1 MDLITTSLLTEFS
14 KEFSVSHRAEADRF
28 EMLSAYIT
36 TKRHYTETFSPTDI
50 VFGDNVQGI
59 DAVATIVN
67 GVLVTDSDVL
77 DEMLASGADYL
88 EVVFVFVQAKRSPTF
103 EAAQMGSFGYS
114 VEQFFTPG
122 SEISKTP
129 ALASSIA
136 VMRSLYS
143 KSSKFKRG
151 NPALRLYYVT
161 TGRWENVPVLEER
174 RQRIASDLSA
184 TGSFSTVEFTP
195 IGAPDIHKL
204 YQQSKN
210 AIARDFAFVNRQ
222 DLPEIPGVNE
232 AYFGFVP
239 VSQFLP
245 LVCDEDGEM
254 VRSLFYDNVRDFQGF
269 PEKGA
274 NDEMRKTLGS
284 ERRSRFVLMNNGITI
299 ITRNMTHTQSRFRI
313 EDFQIVNGCQTSH
326 VLYNQRENLDDSV
339 YVPLRLIWT
348 QDESVI
354 EDIIRATN
362 KQTEIKAE
370 QFFAITEFGKQ
381 LETFFQSVPE
391 IRRLYYERRSRQYD
405 RLPIEKTRIVVQT
418 NAVRAFAAMFLQV
431 PHSTIRA
438 YKSLSDRVGKD
449 IFVAGHKPD
458 SYYTAAY
465 ANYGL
470 DFLWRNQKLDTSYK
484 VARFQILLAFR
495 LLANTEPPPQLNS
508 HKIEGYCKQIT
519 DILSD
524 AQLASDTFSRAVEII
539 EEIAGDRFERDK
551 LHSLAF
557 TENVIRRCKELTD
570 V

>member
-1 MDLITTSLLTEFS
+1 
-14 KEFSVSHRAEADRF
+14 
-28 EMLSAYIT
+28 
-36 TKRHYTETFSPTDI
+36 
-50 VFGDNVQGI
+50 
-59 DAVATIVN
+59 
-67 GVLVTDSDVL
+67 
-77 DEMLASGADYL
+77 
-88 EVVFVFVQAKRSPTF
+88 
-103 EAAQMGSFGYS
+103 
-114 VEQFFTPG
+114 
-122 SEISKTP
+122 
-129 ALASSIA
+129 
-136 VMRSLYS
+136 
-143 KSSKFKRG
+143 
-151 NPALRLYYVT
+151 
-161 TGRWENVPVLEER
+161 
-174 RQRIASDLSA
+174 
-184 TGSFSTVEFTP
+184 
-195 IGAPDIHKL
+195 
-204 YQQSKN
+204 
-210 AIARDFAFVNRQ
+210 
-222 DLPEIPGVNE
+222 
-232 AYFGFVP
+232 
-239 VSQFLP
+239 
-245 LVCDEDGEM
+245 M